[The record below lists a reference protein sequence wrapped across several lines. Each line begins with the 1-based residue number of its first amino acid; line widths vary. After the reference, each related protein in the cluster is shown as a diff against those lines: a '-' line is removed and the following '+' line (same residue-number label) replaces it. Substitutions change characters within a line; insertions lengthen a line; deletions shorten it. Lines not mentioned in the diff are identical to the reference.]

1 MGVEVLLSGWRGRFL
16 EECVCVE
23 GGPAAVAGGEVD
35 DAGVGGKP
43 PFFFLALLAP
53 PILV

>member
-35 DAGVGGKP
+35 AGGGGKP